1 MFLGFIGGNCVI
13 PNLELIHDQ
22 TLDLINKMNNDYARK
37 LNILKKNEFTN
48 LFFVILILLQLKI
61 SLQLYPN

>member
-22 TLDLINKMNNDYARK
+22 ILDLIDKMNNDYARK
-37 LNILKKNEFTN
+37 LNILKK
-48 LFFVILILLQLKI
+48 
-61 SLQLYPN
+61 

>member
-1 MFLGFIGGNCVI
+1 MFLGFIGENGVI

-37 LNILKKNEFTN
+37 LNILKKMNS
-48 LFFVILILLQLKI
+48 LISFL
-61 SLQLYPN
+61 